1 MILYVQQTTAT
12 LDAVRKKINKKTREV
27 LTTCQPP
34 TSQEMSVPLSDFRET
49 PGIHYCS
56 LKMSLHFPFK

>member
-12 LDAVRKKINKKTREV
+12 LDAVKNQEV
-27 LTTCQPP
+27 LTTCQPS

-49 PGIHYCS
+49 PGIHYCG
-56 LKMSLHFPFK
+56 LKMSLHFSFK